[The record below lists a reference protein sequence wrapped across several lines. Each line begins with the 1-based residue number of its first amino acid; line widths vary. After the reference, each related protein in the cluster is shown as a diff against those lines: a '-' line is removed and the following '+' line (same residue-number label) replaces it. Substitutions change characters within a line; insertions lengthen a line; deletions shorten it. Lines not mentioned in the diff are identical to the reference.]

1 MLVSTWTSDNV
12 LNTKESKMNTIYGKQ
27 ALDEMVN
34 NDVELPLEHGEQR
47 KYSHRTCEQGE
58 DTRQRLN
65 VKRTDDGAYLWHC
78 FNCGN
83 SGYYHTREIESMHS
97 RIATESEPTTPVY
110 YKPKAVAYDDFF
122 PEAIAWLAQ
131 YEFDEDLVGRYSI
144 TAYDDKVFLP
154 VFDSS
159 REGLTS
165 QVGYQVR
172 NFNNRTAK
180 YRTYT
185 TARMS
190 HLHNYKSPLLIITED
205 LLSSYKAHEAGANT
219 MCLLG
224 TTPKES
230 IAGVCA
236 KYGYTH
242 VVVWLDDD
250 KAGHQGAWRLTRE
263 LSAGTVHVSAIL
275 NKQPKEIPMGNLEQS
290 IKDLAHG

>member
-1 MLVSTWTSDNV
+1 
-12 LNTKESKMNTIYGKQ
+12 MNTIYGKP
-27 ALDEMVN
+27 ALDEMTL
-34 NDVELPLEHGEQR
+34 NDVELPLEFGEQR

-83 SGYYHTREIESMHS
+83 SGYYHTREVESMHS
-97 RIATESEPTTPVY
+97 RIATESEPELLTKK

-131 YEFDEDLVGRYSI
+131 YEFGEDLVGRYSI
-144 TAYDDKVFLP
+144 TAYDNKVFLP

-159 REGLTS
+159 TEGLTL
-165 QVGYQVR
+165 QLGYQIR

-180 YRTYT
+180 YSTYT
-185 TARMS
+185 SARMS

-230 IAGVCA
+230 IAGICA

-275 NKQPKEIPMGNLEQS
+275 NKQPKEIPMRNLEQS
-290 IKDLAHG
+290 IKDLTHGI